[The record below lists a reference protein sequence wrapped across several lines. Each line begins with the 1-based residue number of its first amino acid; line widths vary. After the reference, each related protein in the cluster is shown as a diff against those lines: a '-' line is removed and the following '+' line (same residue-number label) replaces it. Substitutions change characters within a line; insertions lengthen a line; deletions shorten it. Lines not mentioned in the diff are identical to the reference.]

1 MDLNS
6 LLNQELFWGNTVKQT
21 GISALIL
28 LVAFSVKRW
37 SSQASA
43 RVIFKL
49 FKKFSFES
57 YMTEY
62 TKMVAGAFHFLLFSI
77 CIYIVGNIIKF
88 PEQLHISGNRSY
100 NIDHLYLQS
109 AKTLI
114 IIAFIYYLLRMT
126 DFVGL
131 ILHKRAEQTET
142 KADDVLVPFIK
153 DIVKV
158 ALFLIGLLMLMSSVF
173 SLNVTAI
180 IGSLGIGGL
189 AVALAAQDTL
199 GNLFGSFTI
208 FADKPFSVGDS
219 IETSGFS
226 GTVEKVGFRSTRIRT
241 VDKSYVTIPNK
252 NIVSNPLN
260 NITMSTQRRAK
271 FNIGLIYATPVP
283 VMKKIIDEIRDL
295 LINHEE
301 TNNEPLVSFFAFGE
315 SSLDIQV
322 IYLVETPSYNHYALI
337 REEIN
342 FRIMEIVQKHG
353 SDFAFP
359 TRTVQ
364 VDPENPVPPAKPGDK
379 PAVQDAD

>member
-1 MDLNS
+1 MDILS
-6 LLNQELFWGNTVKQT
+6 FLNQELFWGNTVKQI

-28 LVAFSVKRW
+28 LVAFSFKRW
-37 SSQASA
+37 SSQTSGKI
-43 RVIFKL
+43 IFRL
-49 FKKFSFES
+49 FKKLSFES
-57 YMTEY
+57 YLQEY
-62 TKMVAGAFHFLLFSI
+62 TKMVAPAFHFLMFAF
-77 CIYIVGNIIKF
+77 CIFIVGNVIKF
-88 PEQLHISGNRSY
+88 PEALHISGNRSY

-109 AKTLI
+109 ARTLI

-131 ILHKRAEQTET
+131 ILHKRAEQTES

-219 IETSGFS
+219 IETSGFA

-241 VDKSYVTIPNK
+241 ADKSYVTIPNK

-271 FNIGLIYATPVP
+271 FNIGLLYATPIP

-301 TNNEPLVSFFAFGE
+301 TSNDPLVSFFAFGE
-315 SSLDIQV
+315 SSLDIQI
-322 IYLVETPSYNHYALI
+322 IYLVETASYNKYALI

-342 FRIMEIVQKHG
+342 YRIMEIVQKHG

-359 TRTVQ
+359 TRTVHP
-364 VDPENPVPPAKPGDK
+364 DTPAAPPPGK
-379 PAVQDAD
+379 PAASPAD